1 LNDAILA
8 FREGIALEQEAKRSR
23 EETIRRARSVASQ
36 RNLQGDFEIRI
47 KKALEHSHCRDG
59 EWQYNLGASYAL
71 AGQRQDALM
80 QCKNLRELGG
90 LDLADDL
97 LEFINECSDELL
109 ANPETKGL
117 LVQILNARVRE
128 VQARIKTWPK
138 SSGIL
143 KTRPVTQVR
152 APKANWVR
160 LSRANTEVCQ
170 GFSLLKGTNMRYLVT
185 FLVCLLI
192 IPLIQMTPSAQTQ
205 SPAPK
210 PPDTVYLLKPAHI
223 FDGESAQLH
232 DGWVVLVRG
241 EKIEAVGPASE
252 IKAPADAKVIDLPG
266 MTLMPGLIEAHSHV
280 LLHPYSETVWND
292 QVAREALSL
301 RVARATNHLRSTLM
315 AGFTTIRDLGT
326 EGAGYADVGLKQAV
340 QQGIIPGPR
349 MVVATRAIVATGSY
363 GPKGYAP
370 EWNVPQGAEEA
381 DGSDSL
387 TRVVREQIGK
397 GADWVKVYA
406 DYRWGAGG
414 LAHAT
419 FTLEELK
426 LAVEV
431 AKSAGI
437 PVSAHAT
444 STEGMRRAILAG
456 VETIEHGD
464 GGTPEIFRLMKE
476 RGTALC
482 PTLSVASGANIDK
495 KKIVFKQALDAGV
508 TIASGSDVGVFAH
521 GDNARE
527 IETMVAWGM
536 PIIDALRSATSVDAR
551 VLHLEDRVGQ
561 VKTGLFADLIAVEGD
576 PTKDIAA
583 LRRVRLIMKNGM
595 IYKQP

>member
-1 LNDAILA
+1 MRFVATLVL
-8 FREGIALEQEAKRSR
+8 F
-23 EETIRRARSVASQ
+23 TIT
-36 RNLQGDFEIRI
+36 
-47 KKALEHSHCRDG
+47 
-59 EWQYNLGASYAL
+59 
-71 AGQRQDALM
+71 ALM
-80 QCKNLRELGG
+80 
-90 LDLADDL
+90 
-97 LEFINECSDELL
+97 
-109 ANPETKGL
+109 
-117 LVQILNARVRE
+117 LVQ
-128 VQARIKTWPK
+128 T
-138 SSGIL
+138 S
-143 KTRPVTQVR
+143 
-152 APKANWVR
+152 
-160 LSRANTEVCQ
+160 
-170 GFSLLKGTNMRYLVT
+170 
-185 FLVCLLI
+185 
-192 IPLIQMTPSAQTQ
+192 PSAETQ
-205 SPAPK
+205 SVTHNAPE
-210 PPDTVYLLKPAHI
+210 TVYLLKPAHV

-232 DGWVVLVRG
+232 DGWAVLVRG

-252 IKAPADAKVIDLPG
+252 VKAPADAKVIDLPG

-280 LLHPYSETVWND
+280 LLHPYSETLWND
-292 QVAREALSL
+292 QVARETLSL
-301 RVARATNHLRSTLM
+301 RVARATNQLRNELM

-326 EGAGYADVGLKQAV
+326 EGAGYADVGLKQAIN
-340 QQGIIPGPR
+340 QGIIPGPR

-381 DGSDSL
+381 DGVDGL

-414 LAHAT
+414 AAHAT
-419 FTLEELK
+419 FTLDELK

-444 STEGMRRAILAG
+444 STEGARRAILAG

-464 GGTPEIFRLMKE
+464 GLTPELFRLMKE

-482 PTLSVASGANIDK
+482 PTLSVASGPNIDK
-495 KKIVFKQALDAGV
+495 KKIVFKQALEAGV

-527 IETMVAWGM
+527 IETMVNWGM
-536 PIIDALRSATSVDAR
+536 PIVDALRSATSVDAR
-551 VLHLEDRVGQ
+551 VLHMADKIGA

-576 PTKDIAA
+576 PTHDISA
-583 LRRVRLIMKNGM
+583 LRRVRFVMKGGAL
-595 IYKQP
+595 YKQP